1 MVVWF
6 IPAGIIAGVAALIG
20 GGAAV
25 YSSHNEN
32 LSQEKQQQTILDSAL
47 SEQAKQ
53 SALEALYGKD
63 GDVVIGWNPTGGT
76 DNDQRTNV
84 NGDNNSTNAN
94 PTVTEPAQNGSGVPS
109 WVGTLAVPALV
120 CGLGVVLAL
129 WGSKK

>member
-6 IPAGIIAGVAALIG
+6 IPAGIIAGVVTLIA
-20 GGAAV
+20 GGAAA

-32 LSQEKQQQTILDSAL
+32 LSQEKQQQAILDSAL

-94 PTVTEPAQNGSGVPS
+94 PTVTEPVQTGSGVPS

-129 WGSKK
+129 RGSKK

>member
-47 SEQAKQ
+47 SEQSKL

-84 NGDNNSTNAN
+84 NGDNNSTNTN
-94 PTVTEPAQNGSGVPS
+94 PTVTEPSQNGSGVLS

>member
-76 DNDQRTNV
+76 DNDQRTNI
-84 NGDNNSTNAN
+84 NGDNNSTNAT
-94 PTVTEPAQNGSGVPS
+94 PTVIEPAQNGSGVPS

-120 CGLGVVLAL
+120 CGFGVVLAL

>member
-6 IPAGIIAGVAALIG
+6 IPAGIIAGALALIG

-32 LSQEKQQQTILDSAL
+32 LSQEKQQQTILDSVL
-47 SEQAKQ
+47 SEQSKLF
-53 SALEALYGKD
+53 ALEALYGKD

-76 DNDQRTNV
+76 DNDQRTNI

-94 PTVTEPAQNGSGVPS
+94 PTVTELAQNGSGVPS

-120 CGLGVVLAL
+120 CGLGVFLVIR
-129 WGSKK
+129 GSKK

>member
-6 IPAGIIAGVAALIG
+6 IPAGIIAGVVTLVA
-20 GGAAV
+20 GGAFA

-32 LSQEKQQQTILDSAL
+32 LSQEKQQQAILDSTL

-129 WGSKK
+129 RGSKK

>member
-32 LSQEKQQQTILDSAL
+32 LSQEKQQQVILDSTL

-129 WGSKK
+129 RGSKK

>member
-84 NGDNNSTNAN
+84 TGDNNSTNAN
-94 PTVTEPAQNGSGVPS
+94 PTVTEPAQNESGVPS